1 MKLSVLV
8 PACLL
13 TFGSLTAVAQS
24 STTPTAVTATTD
36 ADTLQ
41 AALRE
46 YAGTYNFAD
55 GSPIS
60 TYSVTVKAGH
70 LHGDAGMGDYKL
82 VKQPKAD
89 QFQSTSSYGSVI
101 TFTRDATTKAVTGL
115 TLSARGQE
123 LTATRAK

>member
-13 TFGSLTAVAQS
+13 TLGSLTAVAQS

-41 AALRE
+41 A
-46 YAGTYNFAD
+46 YTGTYTFAD

>member
-13 TFGSLTAVAQS
+13 TLASLTAVAQS
-24 STTPTAVTATTD
+24 STTPIVVTATD

-55 GSPIS
+55 GSPLS
-60 TYSVTVKAGH
+60 TYSVTVKAGD
-70 LHGDAGMGDYKL
+70 LHGDGGMGDYKL

-89 QFQSTSSYGSVI
+89 QFQSTSSYGSII

-115 TLSARGQE
+115 TLAAQGQE
-123 LTATRAK
+123 LTATKAK

>member
-13 TFGSLTAVAQS
+13 TFGSLTAVAQG
-24 STTPTAVTATTD
+24 STTSTAVTATTD
-36 ADTLQ
+36 ADILQ
-41 AALRE
+41 A

-55 GSPIS
+55 GSPVS

-101 TFTRDATTKAVTGL
+101 TFTRDAATKAVTGL

-123 LTATRAK
+123 LIATRAK